1 MYIDSKLPFRKNPV
15 VIPIGKSIEN
25 PTGLS
30 ENYLRPAGIP
40 KVKSIGHGARLSTV

>member
-1 MYIDSKLPFRKNPV
+1 MDSKIPLRKNHV
-15 VIPIGKSIEN
+15 GIPIGKSIEN

-40 KVKSIGHGARLSTV
+40 IGKSIGHGARFSTV